1 MRARSLILK
10 LSTMALILF
19 VFISCSEL
27 TEADDLDAH
36 PAIWKLD
43 NGSAQVYLIGS
54 IHLLPPELKWYGGK
68 IKKILDIADEVVF
81 EVHMTSET
89 QDQARAITVQNGML
103 KNGDKLSN
111 YITNLL

>member
-1 MRARSLILK
+1 MRARGLILK

-27 TEADDLDAH
+27 TEADGLDAH

-54 IHLLPPELKWYGGK
+54 IHLLPPELKC
-68 IKKILDIADEVVF
+68 L
-81 EVHMTSET
+81 S
-89 QDQARAITVQNGML
+89 QN
-103 KNGDKLSN
+103 SN
-111 YITNLL
+111 AQRSALHLACRHRIPE